1 MFKVTLWR
9 LLFQSWWVYI
19 CVFFFVTF
27 LDSTVTPI
35 GPPDDNGHGRIIESD
50 SLSDFYLNDVKQK
63 RYPKHHR
70 KKKSHYHSEYTE
82 DEGIIKL
89 DKNNYVASEDLFYV
103 ASKDL
108 FYVASEDLFLCCK
121 WRFISM
127 LQVKIYFYVASED
140 L

>member
-1 MFKVTLWR
+1 MSLN
-9 LLFQSWWVYI
+9 LCLF
-19 CVFFFVTF
+19 FGVTF

-70 KKKSHYHSEYTE
+70 KKKSYYQSEHTE

-89 DKNNYVASEDLFYV
+89 DKKKYVASEDFFFMLQVNIYF
-103 ASKDL
+103 
-108 FYVASEDLFLCCK
+108 
-121 WRFISM
+121 M
-127 LQVKIYFYVASED
+127 LQVKIYQYLWISNLKKNLFTH
-140 L
+140 

>member
-1 MFKVTLWR
+1 M
-9 LLFQSWWVYI
+9 S
-19 CVFFFVTF
+19 FFWVTF

-70 KKKSHYHSEYTE
+70 KKKKYYQSEHTE

-89 DKNNYVASEDLFYV
+89 DKKKYVASEDF
-103 ASKDL
+103 
-108 FYVASEDLFLCCK
+108 FLCCK
-121 WRFISM
+121 
-127 LQVKIYFYVASED
+127 
-140 L
+140 

>member
-1 MFKVTLWR
+1 M
-9 LLFQSWWVYI
+9 
-19 CVFFFVTF
+19 VTF

-63 RYPKHHR
+63 RHPKHHR
-70 KKKSHYHSEYTE
+70 KKKSHYHSEHTD

-89 DKNNYVASEDLFYV
+89 DNFFYVASEDFFYV

-108 FYVASEDLFLCCK
+108 FYVASEDL
-121 WRFISM
+121 
-127 LQVKIYFYVASED
+127 
-140 L
+140 